1 MFLRSGLDTTPEITR
16 QIRERQ
22 NAERAIWRDE
32 YLARQAAE
40 KAAKKAASPGA
51 KAHATMAAK
60 KAKQL
65 AAIEKRKATIAAKQN
80 PASCAHA
87 HLCTVSHDA
96 TCCACADK
104 RPQDPNGYV
113 AYNNTNLA
121 DISRVPRNHYYCPEC
136 KVMPKNEESEFGRKY
151 YDGLREAYNVAGEEM
166 HNFFDIFKSLGSNHE
181 NFIAYLRQND
191 PGIYIERIIQ
201 NYWS

>member
-1 MFLRSGLDTTPEITR
+1 MFLRSGLDTTPDITR
-16 QIRERQ
+16 VMRERE
-22 NAERAIWRDE
+22 NAQRAIWRED

-40 KAAKKAASPGA
+40 KAAKNAASPGA

-65 AAIEKRKATIAAKQN
+65 AANEKRKATIAAKQEEI
-80 PASCAHA
+80 A
-87 HLCTVSHDA
+87 
-96 TCCACADK
+96 
-104 RPQDPNGYV
+104 RMRV
-113 AYNNTNLA
+113 AAQPMN
-121 DISRVPRNHYYCPEC
+121 
-136 KVMPKNEESEFGRKY
+136 EFGRKY

-166 HNFFDIFKSLGSNHE
+166 HNFFEIFKSLGSNHE

-191 PGIYIERIIQ
+191 PGIYIERIIE

>member
-80 PASCAHA
+80 PASCVHA
-87 HLCTVSHDA
+87 HLCTTSHDA
-96 TCCACADK
+96 TCCGCADK
-104 RPQDPNGYV
+104 RPQDPSGYV
-113 AYNNTNLA
+113 AYNNTNLS
-121 DISRVPRNHYYCPEC
+121 DISRVPRNHYYCSEC
-136 KVMPKNEESEFGRKY
+136 KVMPKNEQAEFGRKY

-166 HNFFDIFKSLGSNHE
+166 HNFFEIFKSWGCDHE

-191 PGIYIERIIQ
+191 PGTYIERIIQ

>member
-22 NAERAIWRDE
+22 NAEHAIWRDE
-32 YLARQAAE
+32 YLARQ
-40 KAAKKAASPGA
+40 AAKKAASPGA

-65 AAIEKRKATIAAKQN
+65 AAIEKRKATIAAKQEEI
-80 PASCAHA
+80 A
-87 HLCTVSHDA
+87 
-96 TCCACADK
+96 
-104 RPQDPNGYV
+104 RMRV
-113 AYNNTNLA
+113 AAQPMN
-121 DISRVPRNHYYCPEC
+121 D
-136 KVMPKNEESEFGRKY
+136 FGLKY

-166 HNFFDIFKSLGSNHE
+166 QEFFEVFKSLGSDHDK
-181 NFIAYLRQND
+181 FMAYLRRGD
-191 PGIYIERIIQ
+191 DRDYMDHIIQ

>member
-1 MFLRSGLDTTPEITR
+1 MVYPELNKMFLRSGLDTTPEITLAM
-16 QIRERQ
+16 RERQ

-65 AAIEKRKATIAAKQN
+65 AAIEKRKATIAVKQEEI
-80 PASCAHA
+80 A
-87 HLCTVSHDA
+87 
-96 TCCACADK
+96 
-104 RPQDPNGYV
+104 RMRV
-113 AYNNTNLA
+113 AAQPMN
-121 DISRVPRNHYYCPEC
+121 
-136 KVMPKNEESEFGRKY
+136 EFGLKY

-166 HNFFDIFKSLGSNHE
+166 HAFFEVFKSLGSDHDK
-181 NFIAYLRQND
+181 FMAYLRRGD
-191 PGIYIERIIQ
+191 DRDYMEHIIQ